1 MEQLQEQAVTVH
13 QEQKVALLIQA
24 DKVPTVP
31 VQSDSDVRLETL
43 LTIQTN
49 LR

>member
-1 MEQLQEQAVTVH
+1 
-13 QEQKVALLIQA
+13 
-24 DKVPTVP
+24 VPTVP